1 MLDTISPGLLHDL
14 QKRHAEPQRFYHDWS
29 HVEALLGHFRK
40 IEDRIR
46 DREGVL
52 HAILFHDAIYDP
64 RAKDNERQS
73 AALLTRTAPP
83 ISSSSLALA
92 HTAIIATEGHKI
104 PDAGDEAGCDIA
116 HFLDMDLAILGAS
129 EERFDIYEEQVRRE
143 YAHVP
148 DEAFRKGRTAVLESF
163 AARDRLYF
171 SDWGYERFEKSARE
185 NIARSIA
192 ALEGAA

>member
-1 MLDTISPGLLHDL
+1 MLDTISPDLLRDL
-14 QKRHAEPQRFYHDWS
+14 RQRHAEPQRFYHDWS
-29 HVEALLGHFRK
+29 HVEALLGHFRR
-40 IEDRIR
+40 IEELVH

-64 RAKDNERQS
+64 RAKDNERRS
-73 AALLTRTAPP
+73 AGLLAEMAPP
-83 ISSSSLALA
+83 IGARSLTLA
-92 HTAIIATEGHKI
+92 AAAILATEGHTM
-104 PDAGDEAGCDIA
+104 PESGRDEASDIA

-148 DEAFRKGRTAVLESF
+148 DEAFRKGRAAVLESF